1 MDRLS
6 RKRPWIALA
15 TLMGVAFLLPAAYSQ
30 CPLQAADR
38 VAVLAGGAIVGPA
51 APGTATVFGHA
62 CAPGGISPTVTVNTT
77 PLAPAPSANCAAE
90 LADLAGAKADLFNPA
105 LFVGTNITA
114 PAPATVTELGGQTF
128 NVPGVYTIN
137 GNAQVTAGNLVLNGN
152 GVYIFNITGSL
163 TIAANVF
170 AQTNTQPQN
179 VYFNVGAAGAAAPA
193 GIVTVGDVL
202 VDGIY
207 MAQNGITF
215 GGRLDI
221 GKLLTVNGN
230 VTLGAGSV
238 VADLISAPPGTF
250 DSPTPNLRPVVTR
263 SNVLING
270 APAGPTA
277 FDPTLEN
284 GLVVCAGDTISFQI
298 DVTDTTVTGAPPA
311 ALRLSVLN
319 TAPGATHNP
328 NLGGVD
334 TGGPVLNNPSDVLDT
349 GSADPALADPTRS
362 VFTWVTSA
370 ATTPGIRTL
379 FYFGEE
385 FLPLPPGIPAESL
398 ICLFPIQIRVVPRP
412 VITAPAADGAIFT
425 ACVEDPADTTD
436 DCVES
441 AVITFPVTATGAPGQ
456 TVVLSATVNPA
467 IPGLGTDVTSLLA
480 PPTSGVGGVSTTFT
494 FAPNATQVGTFTLTL
509 RAADGAFPFCFA
521 TRLVTLVVSQDPT
534 IDFLLDLRDTFGG
547 REIPL
552 DAADVAAGVDHHYL
566 VCVGEFLNLDV
577 IASDPDLTDT
587 AVLSVLGLEQL
598 LGGSHDPNFIG
609 NEFVGVNLSDV
620 LSFGNPTT
628 SRLKFIPVLADV
640 GVHELQYFVEDD
652 AGCVHCETIRI
663 TVEESVPTTLLTEC
677 FTTDAKGLFEVDKEI
692 CCAALVLDQC
702 DRPLPGVAVTF
713 TLDGDTGNG
722 GEVTFITGADG
733 VAVACFTPLFPGT
746 AFITISTEGLLV
758 AGVPPPDGPINGPI
772 DGLIAE
778 EEIEVI
784 ARESTKGGQLVGSGA
799 VDTSGWDVKNDHQKK
814 LGGPVV
820 SFFATEALVR
830 TTGSV
835 RGTLNIE
842 IPGAG
847 RRSRSRFTAR
857 STRIDRLILS
867 EDDFGRHAVMFGTLS
882 TNTFGS
888 VRFRADALDAAT
900 PGVPSD
906 RFRVTVLIEDEEGFL
921 VPVTLGGSLSFY
933 RGPVVPKIRLKNDLI
948 IRHGYAIPPGR

>member
-1 MDRLS
+1 MMNRFP
-6 RKRPWIALA
+6 RKKPWLALA
-15 TLMGVAFLLPAAYSQ
+15 TLMGVAFLLPAAYSLT
-30 CPLQAADR
+30 PLNEADR

-62 CAPGGISPTVTVNTT
+62 CAPGGISPTVTVTT
-77 PLAPAPSANCAAE
+77 NAAIPAPSANCAAE
-90 LADLAGAKADLFNPA
+90 LADLVAGKADLFNPA
-105 LFVGTNITA
+105 LFAGTNITA
-114 PAPATVTELGGQTF
+114 PAPAVVTELGGQVF
-128 NVPGVYTIN
+128 NVPGVYNIN
-137 GNAQVTAGNLVLNGN
+137 GNAQVTAGNLTLNGN
-152 GVYIFNITGSL
+152 GIYIFNITGSL
-163 TIAANVF
+163 TTTAAITVTTDPANI
-170 AQTNTQPQN
+170 
-179 VYFNVGAAGAAAPA
+179 YFNVGQAGAVAPA
-193 GIVTVGDVL
+193 GTCSIGPNFAVNGNFL
-202 VDGIY
+202 
-207 MAQNGITF
+207 AQNGITT
-215 GGRLDI
+215 GNNSTVT
-221 GKLLTVNGN
+221 GKLHTVNGN
-230 VTLGAGSV
+230 VVLGAGCTV
-238 VADLISAPPGTF
+238 F
-250 DSPTPNLRPVVTR
+250 DIASFNNLRPQVTR

-270 APAGPTA
+270 APAPGTA
-277 FDPTLEN
+277 IDPTLEN
-284 GLVVCAGDTISFQI
+284 GLIVCAGDTISFQI
-298 DVTDTTVTGAPPA
+298 DVTDTTLPGQTPA
-311 ALRLSVLN
+311 NLRLSVLN

-334 TGGPVLNNPSDVLDT
+334 ANGPILNNPSDVLDT
-349 GSADPALADPTRS
+349 GTQGVDPTSS

-370 ATTPGIRTL
+370 ATVPGVRTL

-385 FLPLPPGIPAESL
+385 VTQEIYRVIGLL
-398 ICLFPIQIRVVPRP
+398 PIQIRVVPRP
-412 VITAPAADGAIFT
+412 VITAPAADGVIFT

-494 FAPNATQVGTFTLTL
+494 FAPNATQVGTYALTL

-534 IDFLLDLRDTFGG
+534 LDFLLDLRDTFGG

-552 DAADVAAGVDHHYL
+552 DAADIAAGVDHHYL

-587 AVLSVLGLEQL
+587 PVLSVLGLEQL

-663 TVEESVPTTLLTEC
+663 TVEESVPTTLVTEC

-692 CCAALVLDQC
+692 CCAARVLDQC
-702 DRPLPGVAVTF
+702 DRPLPGVPVTF

-722 GEVTFITGADG
+722 GEITLVTDAQG

-746 AFITISTEGLLV
+746 DLITITVDGLL
-758 AGVPPPDGPINGPI
+758 
-772 DGLIAE
+772 AE

-820 SFFATEALVR
+820 SFFATEAIVR

-847 RRSRSRFTAR
+847 RRSRSRFSAR